1 MSLVDN
7 ILKIKQIKENLK
19 SALQS
24 RGVDMGST
32 DFEGYSN
39 KISEIHDNA
48 QGNKTVTITPD
59 DFVTKVV
66 ISAGANTFSNK
77 YFVDFGHDVSFY
89 QSAAEEPV
97 WDRAHSNKKSLSNI
111 QIYTF
116 WICDDQNGDIK
127 WDGFD
132 SGENR
137 NYAVNLKS
145 FSGCESAEMLQ
156 GSGGWQLIVTK
167 VNSSRLYFEF
177 EEVQTVD
184 SYVFGN
190 NRYNQETGVY
200 EYQRNGEVYTA
211 RIVPTPA
218 KSTYGSDY
226 SVYVFKKGTSVRFIV
241 SGTEPMNVVPLP
253 GADVEQF
260 EIQQL
265 SPMIY
270 AVTIHNIQNK
280 LRLDL
285 NGAD

>member
-7 ILKIKQIKENLK
+7 ILKIKQIKDNLK

-59 DFVTKVV
+59 DFATK
-66 ISAGANTFSNK
+66 IYIYAGANTFSNK
-77 YFVDFGHDVSFY
+77 YFVDFGNDLSFY
-89 QSAAEEPV
+89 QSASPV
-97 WDRAHSNKKSLSNI
+97 WDRAHSNKKSLSSMTT
-111 QIYTF
+111 YTF
-116 WICDDQNGDIK
+116 YICNDQNGDTM

-132 SGENR
+132 NGENR
-137 NYAVNLKS
+137 NYAVSLKS
-145 FSGCESAEMLQ
+145 FSGCESAELVQ
-156 GSGGWQLIVTK
+156 GIDGWQLVVTN
-167 VNSSRLYFEF
+167 VNSSELNFEF

-184 SYVFGN
+184 AYVFGN
-190 NRYNQETGVY
+190 NRYNQETGRY
-200 EYQRNGEVYTA
+200 EYERNGEVCTA
-211 RIVPTPA
+211 QISPAPA

-226 SVYVFKKGTSVRFIV
+226 SVYVFKKGTSVRFQIA
-241 SGTEPMNVVPLP
+241 GTAPMNVVSLP
-253 GADVEQF
+253 VENVEQY

-270 AVTIHNIQNK
+270 TVTIHNIQNK

>member
-77 YFVDFGHDVSFY
+77 YFVDFGYDVSFY
-89 QSAAEEPV
+89 QSASV
-97 WDRAHSNKKSLSNI
+97 WDRAHSNKKSLSAMTT
-111 QIYTF
+111 YSF
-116 WICDDQNGDIK
+116 FICDDQNGDTI
-127 WDGFD
+127 WNGYD

-145 FSGCESAEMLQ
+145 FSGCESAELLQ
-156 GSGGWQLIVTK
+156 GSGGWQLIVTN

-184 SYVFGN
+184 AYVFGN

-200 EYQRNGEVYTA
+200 EYQRNGEVCTA

-226 SVYVFKKGTSVRFIV
+226 SVYVFKKGTSVRFQIV
-241 SGTEPMNVVPLP
+241 GTAPMNVVPLP
-253 GADVEQF
+253 VEDVEQY

-265 SPMIY
+265 SPIIY

>member
-66 ISAGANTFSNK
+66 ISAGAKTFSNK
-77 YFVDFGHDVSFY
+77 YFVDFGYDVSFY
-89 QSAAEEPV
+89 QSAAETSV
-97 WDRAHSNKKSLSNI
+97 WDRAHSNKKSLSAMTT
-111 QIYTF
+111 YSF
-116 WICDDQNGDIK
+116 SICDDQNGDTI
-127 WDGFD
+127 WNGYD

-145 FSGCESAEMLQ
+145 FSGCESAELLQ
-156 GSGGWQLIVTK
+156 GSSGWQLIVTN

-184 SYVFGN
+184 AYVFGN
-190 NRYNQETGVY
+190 NRYNQETGKY
-200 EYQRNGEVYTA
+200 EYERNGSSCTA
-211 RIVPTPA
+211 QIIPAPA

-260 EIQQL
+260 EIVRQTPTTYQ
-265 SPMIY
+265 
-270 AVTIHNIQNK
+270 VTIHNIQNK

-285 NGAD
+285 HGAD